1 MRATIF
7 VTLKADVLDPQ
18 GKAIQR
24 AAASLG
30 YRDVAQVRQGKLFE
44 VTLDAPDR
52 AAAERLLREMGE
64 KLLSNPVIED
74 YRIDRIEDAKP
85 TAR

>member
-1 MRATIF
+1 MKATIV

-24 AAASLG
+24 ASASLG
-30 YRDVAQVRQGKLFE
+30 YAEVQQVRQGKLFE
-44 VTLDAPDR
+44 VTLDAADR
-52 AAAERLLREMGE
+52 AAAERLLRELGE

-74 YRIDRIEDAKP
+74 FRIE
-85 TAR
+85 RIEE